1 MLQPLWARHGQKLQH
16 KRAWRNSNVGPGPPF
31 MVYPLHS
38 RAGRYTHEAILFMAR
53 LVGAILYTKA
63 TLTFMVVE
71 GVSME
76 YSKCCCSTVLCTT
89 WYLIHQY
96 ISTHTKVRCNLD
108 DTLAVQCARPP
119 FSGIGCVKV
128 VGCVGALTLTHQQA
142 RLCSKTA
149 KYL

>member
-1 MLQPLWARHGQKLQH
+1 MTSGRYNDPLCSILCVLQPLWARHGQKLQH

-31 MVYPLHS
+31 MVCPLHS
-38 RAGRYTHEAILFMAR
+38 RAGRYTHEAILFTAR

-96 ISTHTKVRCNLD
+96 ISIHTKCDAPWIVHWLYNVPGFPFPGWVRQDCWG
-108 DTLAVQCARPP
+108 V
-119 FSGIGCVKV
+119 SK
-128 VGCVGALTLTHQQA
+128 HQP
-142 RLCSKTA
+142 
-149 KYL
+149 